1 MLKKILYGCRKRQR
15 DSQRDL
21 YRMYY
26 AYGMSIAL
34 RYSGTRDQAVVIL
47 NDAFIKVFD
56 NIRKY
61 DPKRPFK
68 PWLRKIIVNTAIDH
82 YHREKKYEKE
92 LIDLE
97 RIENMEEE
105 NEAIIS
111 GISYDEIVE
120 MIRQLSPA
128 YRAVFNL
135 HVIEGYSHD
144 EIAEMLDISAGT
156 SKSNLAKAKRN
167 LRVILEKNLI

>member
-1 MLKKILYGCRKRQR
+1 MLKKILKGCRKRQR

-34 RYSGTRDQAVVIL
+34 RYSGSRDQAVVIL

-56 NIRKY
+56 SIHKY
-61 DPKRPFK
+61 DLKRPFE

-82 YHREKKYEKE
+82 YHREKKYDKE
-92 LIDLE
+92 FINPELLDKNLE
-97 RIENMEEE
+97 DK
-105 NEAIIS
+105 EAIIS

-120 MIRQLSPA
+120 MIRRLSPA

-135 HVIEGYSHD
+135 HVIEGYSHE
-144 EIAEMLDISAGT
+144 EIAEMLGISIGT

-167 LRVILEKNLI
+167 LRVILEKNLM